1 MNRPSA
7 LAHLPR
13 TAKVAAG
20 VCALTIVTGC
30 GAPVAVTPPSPT
42 PTMCVDLSQELPKRV
57 EGQDRRTTTPESA
70 ATAAWGDP
78 PMVLR
83 CGVPTPTAYTATA
96 SLLDVAGVSWFA
108 EQLSAGVRFTTIGRV
123 TNVEFTVPDAYSPE
137 AYPLIDLAGA
147 ITDTVPTV

>member
-1 MNRPSA
+1 MCDD
-7 LAHLPR
+7 LAR
-13 TAKVAAG
+13 
-20 VCALTIVTGC
+20 
-30 GAPVAVTPPSPT
+30 
-42 PTMCVDLSQELPKRV
+42 ELPKRV
-57 EGQDRRTTTPESA
+57 EGQDRRTTTPVSA

-83 CGVPTPTAYTATA
+83 CGVPTPTTFTATA

-108 EQLSAGVRFTTIGRV
+108 EPLSAGVRFTTIGRV
-123 TNVEFTVPDAYSPE
+123 ANVEFTVPDAYSPE